1 MYNYKRKKQRRL
13 KKYLIFFIIIISLWF
28 CLGLYL
34 NKTNSK
40 DNDLENIGY
49 SNIEINMI
57 EESLNDKQI
66 KIIKEHPYNKDLTNI
81 LSHED
86 IDLNKLENYLNY
98 YYKYPYIEVKDL
110 VYIINNNLDN
120 MIYNDF
126 TKELIYH
133 KDFKRDKAN
142 RYNDYYDKYRLNIND
157 TIYGVNLDL
166 DLYNIKYE
174 KVYDTYIKETMSIKR
189 NLNRYYQFSLK
200 NKKLTT
206 QEIITK
212 VNNNLDL
219 TPYVNIKKTDI
230 SKNIHI
236 LVNRYYYVDKN
247 YTPNNLVDIE
257 SKYGKGKLNKEAYDA
272 FINMYEDAKNNNVNI
287 KILEAYI
294 SYEEQEKLYN
304 RDNNNN
310 NYKPGYNDSITGL
323 GIKLNNN
330 SWLKENAY
338 KYGFIIRYK
347 EEHKDINNYYNNN
360 YYRYVGKDIASFLHN
375 NNITFDEYYEYFI
388 NK

>member
-98 YYKYPYIEVKDL
+98 YYKYPYIEIKDL

-133 KDFKRDKAN
+133 KDFKKDKAN

-219 TPYVNIKKTDI
+219 TPYVNIKKADI

-236 LVNRYYYVDKN
+236 LVNKYYYVDKN
-247 YTPNNLVDIE
+247 YIPNNLVDIE

-304 RDNNNN
+304 RDNNN
-310 NYKPGYNDSITGL
+310 YKPGYNDSIAGL